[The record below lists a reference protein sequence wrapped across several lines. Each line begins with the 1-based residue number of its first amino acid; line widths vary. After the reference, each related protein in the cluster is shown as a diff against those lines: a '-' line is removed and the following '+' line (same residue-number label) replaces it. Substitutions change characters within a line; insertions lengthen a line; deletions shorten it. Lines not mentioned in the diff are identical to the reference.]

1 MPENMHWFI
10 LSADGKK
17 LLYGYSAEIDKDAFY
32 TEDSSHIYLMEDY
45 ILHDMVINRL
55 IENKG
60 DKDRMTQ
67 MMQEFVR
74 KIKK

>member
-45 ILHDMVINRL
+45 ILHDMVINRFM
-55 IENKG
+55 KDKQ
-60 DKDRMTQ
+60 DKDKMVQ
-67 MMQEFVR
+67 MMQDIVG
-74 KIKK
+74 KIKE

>member
-74 KIKK
+74 KIKE